1 MCGKVDAR
9 QILCSEPGDHTIVH
23 LRQDG
28 TVVARRRVEIG
39 GRPMGALRLNGI
51 AGSPDRTGIWVN
63 LSGPVRGMGGLKG
76 AVLEVPAF

>member
-1 MCGKVDAR
+1 
-9 QILCSEPGDHTIVH
+9 
-23 LRQDG
+23 
-28 TVVARRRVEIG
+28 
-39 GRPMGALRLNGI
+39 MGALRLNGI